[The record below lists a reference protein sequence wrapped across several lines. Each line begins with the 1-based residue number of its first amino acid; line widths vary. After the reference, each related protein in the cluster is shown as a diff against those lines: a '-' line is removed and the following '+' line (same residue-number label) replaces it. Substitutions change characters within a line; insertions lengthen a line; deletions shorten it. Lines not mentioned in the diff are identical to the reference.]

1 MQTKPLIIADRD
13 IPFLEGVLEPYA
25 EVRYLKGSAITA
37 NDVRGAEVLALCTP
51 DTADEVE
58 KEVDVVWRIP
68 GVPADLA
75 PVLTIVPMQMLAYYM
90 ALEKGCDIDKPRNLA
105 KSVTVE

>member
-1 MQTKPLIIADRD
+1 MRLRRGIGPRLSLIHI
-13 IPFLEGVLEPYA
+13 
-25 EVRYLKGSAITA
+25 S
-37 NDVRGAEVLALCTP
+37 P

>member
-37 NDVRGAEVLALCTP
+37 DDVRG
-51 DTADEVE
+51 
-58 KEVDVVWRIP
+58 
-68 GVPADLA
+68 
-75 PVLTIVPMQMLAYYM
+75 
-90 ALEKGCDIDKPRNLA
+90 PRC
-105 KSVTVE
+105 

>member
-37 NDVRGAEVLALCTP
+37 NDVRGAEVLITRTRTYRLRPHRHGLLPQSRHPRHHGGRMQCARG
-51 DTADEVE
+51 TAIHHG
-58 KEVDVVWRIP
+58 RT
-68 GVPADLA
+68 VPPRSGTGLA
-75 PVLTIVPMQMLAYYM
+75 AI
-90 ALEKGCDIDKPRNLA
+90 
-105 KSVTVE
+105 